1 MRLEPLYQIEREQR
15 DRDAEERGEERAKKR
30 FAQKL
35 LSKGMEIEQI
45 VELTELSPEEITKL
59 TNNDDRVRFESRLS
73 PLP

>member
-15 DRDAEERGEERAKKR
+15 DRDAEERGEERAQKR

-45 VELTELSPEEITKL
+45 AELTELSPEEITKL
-59 TNNDDRVRFESRLS
+59 TNNNE
-73 PLP
+73 